1 MPCPKS
7 TQLHVSTTS
16 YTLYVVYTGVYHV
29 VLPSAVSHLVRP
41 SSPLT
46 EPEVLLLAL
55 SAYGKFPPLSTHFC
69 RANTHLLRTLRGG
82 GEQASHTHTQHVPH
96 SHTRC
101 TCCAL
106 ILCFLC
112 EPPPSLPYSVNDSN
126 DSNGEN
132 GENGEHGQHKPF
144 QVRRGSRCCTQF
156 LCVLLCPMLCTRE
169 RVLGLLC

>member
-1 MPCPKS
+1 MFPRHLIHCMLCGVHWGVPRGTSERCLTPCPS
-7 TQLHVSTTS
+7 E
-16 YTLYVVYTGVYHV
+16 
-29 VLPSAVSHLVRP
+29 LPSDRTRGAPARPERVRK
-41 SSPLT
+41 
-46 EPEVLLLAL
+46 V
-55 SAYGKFPPLSTHFC
+55 PPLSTHFC
-69 RANTHLLRTLRGG
+69 RANHLLRTLRGG

-132 GENGEHGQHKPF
+132 GENGEHGQQPF